1 MGDRLKISN
10 VNSYSSFSFLRLVLR
25 LSIFLYTFSLT
36 LYSLIRVLYYFLYN
50 SSSSLHFLKNYCL
63 YFHYYCILYYYYYC
77 RSLRFILNSHSFS
90 VLSFLYCLCLRLVFW
105 KSIHLEVASG
115 PFCLLINSSWLLVFA
130 LCVFSLFFSGFNLY
144 CWRGIHFSW
153 SNSLIFLVV
162 FSNLLF
168 SFHFWFRDL
177 LRELAKKYEILL
189 MVLFLLFFLFLASEG
204 LLFVSFFWASFHS
217 LSSPTLGIWPGEGF
231 YLPDPCELTFA
242 NTLLLSN
249 AAVSLGGAFVSLEI
263 SSQFLIFFSLFSFI
277 LAWTFISLQIK
288 EFRIMGLSINDSVYS
303 SLFFFLTGLHFFH
316 LLFGLLLLCLFFW
329 GCSFPFKIYKFINL
343 RVSEVHLFYN
353 LQLFYWH
360 FLEILWLFIFLVF
373 YKSKKKKKKKKNF
386 ALIPPL

>member
-1 MGDRLKISN
+1 MG
-10 VNSYSSFSFLRLVLR
+10 
-25 LSIFLYTFSLT
+25 
-36 LYSLIRVLYYFLYN
+36 
-50 SSSSLHFLKNYCL
+50 
-63 YFHYYCILYYYYYC
+63 
-77 RSLRFILNSHSFS
+77 
-90 VLSFLYCLCLRLVFW
+90 LYCG
-105 KSIHLEVASG
+105 K
-115 PFCLLINSSWLLVFA
+115 
-130 LCVFSLFFSGFNLY
+130 
-144 CWRGIHFSW
+144 GIHFSW
-153 SNSLIFLVV
+153 SNSCLLLLLHIGLIFA
-162 FSNLLF
+162 
-168 SFHFWFRDL
+168 FHFWFRDL

-189 MVLFLLFFLFLASEG
+189 MDLFLVFFLFLASEA

-231 YLPDPCELTFA
+231 YLPDPCELTLA

-263 SSQFLIFFSLFSFI
+263 SSQFLIIFSLFSFI

-373 YKSKKKKKKKKNF
+373 N
-386 ALIPPL
+386 

>member
-1 MGDRLKISN
+1 MGWYQRRVHGDRLKIFN
-10 VNSYSSFSFLRLVLR
+10 VNSYSSF
-25 LSIFLYTFSLT
+25 TF
-36 LYSLIRVLYYFLYN
+36 
-50 SSSSLHFLKNYCL
+50 
-63 YFHYYCILYYYYYC
+63 
-77 RSLRFILNSHSFS
+77 
-90 VLSFLYCLCLRLVFW
+90 LRLVFW

-115 PFCLLINSSWLLVFA
+115 PFCLLVNSPWLLVFA
-130 LCVFSLFFSGFNLY
+130 LCIFFLSLSGFNLY

-168 SFHFWFRDL
+168 CFHFWFRDL

-189 MVLFLLFFLFLASEG
+189 MVLFLLFFLFLASEA
-204 LLFVSFFWASFHS
+204 LLFISFFWASFHS

-249 AAVSLGGAFVSLEI
+249 AAVSLGGAFISLEI

-316 LLFGLLLLCLFFW
+316 LLFGLFLCCLFFW
-329 GCSFPFKIYKFINL
+329 GCSFPSKNEY
-343 RVSEVHLFYN
+343 
-353 LQLFYWH
+353 
-360 FLEILWLFIFLVF
+360 FLG
-373 YKSKKKKKKKKNF
+373 
-386 ALIPPL
+386 